1 MVFLILP
8 RLQEIQFRLK
18 RSQEFKAQSSQEFK
32 AQSSQEF
39 KAQSYK
45 NLTKLFKE
53 DLQILLRYI
62 EDFK

>member
-8 RLQEIQFRLK
+8 RLQEIKFRLK
-18 RSQEFKAQSSQEFK
+18 R
-32 AQSSQEF
+32 SQEF

-53 DLQILLRYI
+53 DLQILLRDI
-62 EDFK
+62 KDFK

>member
-32 AQSSQEF
+32 AQS
-39 KAQSYK
+39 YK

-53 DLQILLRYI
+53 DLQILLRDI
-62 EDFK
+62 KDFK